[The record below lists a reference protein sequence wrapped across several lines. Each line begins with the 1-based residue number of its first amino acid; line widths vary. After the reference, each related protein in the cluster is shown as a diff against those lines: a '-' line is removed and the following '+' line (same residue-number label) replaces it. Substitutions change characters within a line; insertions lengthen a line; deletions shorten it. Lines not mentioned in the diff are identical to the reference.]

1 MTVPRQWA
9 HGDQPTAG
17 LMNLYAA
24 ALNEAHASLGD
35 AAMQLLRLKSSEAE
49 FSVLH
54 TWRYLHFT
62 STGAL
67 VDPAGVE
74 DEIGLSEDETGRG
87 VLDLDG
93 TWVAYGAVYHV
104 RGVSACIEDWEP

>member
-9 HGDQPTAG
+9 HGDQPTAT
-17 LMNLYAA
+17 LMNQYAA
-24 ALNEAHASLGD
+24 ALTEAHDSLGEY
-35 AAMQLLRLKSSEAE
+35 AIQPLRLKSSEAE
-49 FSVLH
+49 FSLLH

-62 STGAL
+62 SSGAL
-67 VDPAGVE
+67 VDPAGVAK
-74 DEIGLSEDETGRG
+74 EIGLSEDETGRG

-104 RGVSACIEDWEP
+104 RGCSACVEDYEP